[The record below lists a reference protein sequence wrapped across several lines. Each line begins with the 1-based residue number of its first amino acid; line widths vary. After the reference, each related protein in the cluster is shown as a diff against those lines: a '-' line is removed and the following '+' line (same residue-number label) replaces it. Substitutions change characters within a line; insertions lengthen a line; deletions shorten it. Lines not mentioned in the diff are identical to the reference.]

1 MKTISVGIIIL
12 TLVVISLS
20 TIGTTHAYFT
30 SKQVTGSHLISTWQS
45 TFWTQTTQ
53 ADFLAGVPVNVDT
66 ISNPGGVKL
75 AGRNTSP
82 TMYGISGGAT
92 TAFHQYNVSNN
103 TWNPL
108 RNTPGSVSTGGAVA
122 DNNLNYLYVL
132 RGGGTRNFYQYS
144 ISSNSWSSLTQT
156 PAAINAG
163 GALAS
168 TGGNYLY
175 ALRGAGTRNFYRY
188 SISSNSWSSLTQ
200 TLAAIN
206 AGGALAST
214 GGNYLYA
221 LRGAGTRNFYRY
233 SISSNSWSSLTQTPA
248 AINAGGAL
256 VSTGGDY
263 LYALRGAGMRNFYR
277 YSISSNSWSSLA
289 QTPAAINA
297 GGALASDQG
306 NCIYAFNGSSEKFWV
321 YNIDTN
327 TWNDSVVSDV
337 PSPVGWG
344 GSLAFMPVSTYYQ
357 SYGTFASEVNNS
369 GQAGTHGD
377 IFEWDEIVAS
387 GITDITFEVRA
398 SDTSFT
404 KADPLPSW
412 ISVGGT
418 SPIRSGLPSGQFRQ
432 WRATLSTGNST
443 ITPILNEVRL
453 WSS

>member
-1 MKTISVGIIIL
+1 MKTIGVGIVIL
-12 TLVVISLS
+12 TLVVISLC

-53 ADFLAGVPVNVDT
+53 ADFLVGVPVNVDT

-82 TMYGISGGAT
+82 IMYAIIGGAT

-132 RGGGTRNFYQYS
+132 RGGGTKYFYRYS
-144 ISSNSWSSLTQT
+144 VSSNSWSSLT
-156 PAAINAG
+156 
-163 GALAS
+163 
-168 TGGNYLY
+168 
-175 ALRGAGTRNFYRY
+175 
-188 SISSNSWSSLTQ
+188 
-200 TLAAIN
+200 
-206 AGGALAST
+206 
-214 GGNYLYA
+214 
-221 LRGAGTRNFYRY
+221 
-233 SISSNSWSSLTQTPA
+233 
-248 AINAGGAL
+248 
-256 VSTGGDY
+256 
-263 LYALRGAGMRNFYR
+263 
-277 YSISSNSWSSLA
+277 

-369 GQAGTHGD
+369 GQAGTRGD

-418 SPIRSGLPSGQFRQ
+418 SPLRSGLPSGQFRQ

>member
-1 MKTISVGIIIL
+1 MKTIGVGIVIL
-12 TLVVISLS
+12 TLVVISLC

-53 ADFLAGVPVNVDT
+53 ADFLVGVPVNVDT

-82 TMYGISGGAT
+82 IMYAIIGGAT

-132 RGGGTRNFYQYS
+132 RGGGTKYFYRYS
-144 ISSNSWSSLTQT
+144 VSSNSWSSLTQT

-168 TGGNYLY
+168 TGGD
-175 ALRGAGTRNFYRY
+175 
-188 SISSNSWSSLTQ
+188 
-200 TLAAIN
+200 
-206 AGGALAST
+206 
-214 GGNYLYA
+214 YLYA

-263 LYALRGAGMRNFYR
+263 LYALRGAGTRNFYR

-369 GQAGTHGD
+369 GQAGTRGD

-418 SPIRSGLPSGQFRQ
+418 SPLRSGLPSGQFRQ

>member
-1 MKTISVGIIIL
+1 MKTIGVGIVIL
-12 TLVVISLS
+12 TLVVISLC

-53 ADFLAGVPVNVDT
+53 ADFLVGVPVNVDT

-82 TMYGISGGAT
+82 IMYAIIGGAT

-132 RGGGTRNFYQYS
+132 RGAGTRNFYQYS

-168 TGGNYLY
+168 TGGDYLY

-188 SISSNSWSSLTQ
+188 SISSNSWSSLT
-200 TLAAIN
+200 
-206 AGGALAST
+206 
-214 GGNYLYA
+214 
-221 LRGAGTRNFYRY
+221 
-233 SISSNSWSSLTQTPA
+233 
-248 AINAGGAL
+248 
-256 VSTGGDY
+256 
-263 LYALRGAGMRNFYR
+263 
-277 YSISSNSWSSLA
+277 

-369 GQAGTHGD
+369 GQAGTRGD

-398 SDTSFT
+398 SDTRFT

-418 SPIRSGLPSGQFRQ
+418 SPLRSGLPSGQFRQ